1 MRLHGRPA
9 RSLPTGT
16 CCACPTSTKPIA
28 GAGCGLDRGGRCV
41 WFAGGTG
48 DHATRYA
55 LHPVD
60 RAEVE
65 ATPGVPLDRPLFAV
79 DRVARLVA
87 RDRAPG
93 RSGPIAGATHGVPRA
108 AASRPTVRHRRR

>member
-1 MRLHGRPA
+1 MRPHVRPA
-9 RSLPTGT
+9 RSPPTGT

-41 WFAGGTG
+41 SFAGGTG
-48 DHATRYA
+48 DHAPRYA

-60 RAEVE
+60 RAAVE
-65 ATPGVPLDRPLFAV
+65 AAPGVPLDRPLFAV
-79 DRVARLVA
+79 DGVARLVA

-93 RSGPIAGATHGVPRA
+93 RGGPIAGATRRVPRA
-108 AASRPTVRHRRR
+108 AAG